1 MIPGNATPIQGGLG
15 YCWQTVF
22 GKTGL
27 KRYEPTHGFRAI
39 LSLVYLVAS
48 FRHFGNV
55 PGGSAAHGGQPTLPT
70 QPPYHHRR
78 YVRLLRAAATSHSTL
93 PSCPFREATGPLY
106 CPCGV
111 RTAMIADDD
120 AGMLCTPARPPHGL
134 DAAGLANIQQK
145 LKCVSPSRPHHQ
157 HEIACCRF
165 LPATHHMSHH
175 GVPDAT
181 TPVQLHPA
189 TAGAESSATPP
200 LIRPRAP
207 CRVLVDGLKCSIC
220 LGVLKAPTMTKCACR
235 ERTTHFSNRR
245 RPQACCHG
253 PLDPQPRP
261 SFTVVFYL
269 ALVTLRHWRHQPL
282 H

>member
-22 GKTGL
+22 GTGI

-55 PGGSAAHGGQPTLPT
+55 PGGSAAHGGQLTLPT

-106 CPCGV
+106 RPCGV

-145 LKCVSPSRPHHQ
+145 LKCVVPS
-157 HEIACCRF
+157 
-165 LPATHHMSHH
+165 
-175 GVPDAT
+175 
-181 TPVQLHPA
+181 
-189 TAGAESSATPP
+189 PP
-200 LIRPRAP
+200 LAPSTRNRLLSFPPCNTPYVPPR
-207 CRVLVDGLKCSIC
+207 
-220 LGVLKAPTMTKCACR
+220 CAGCNHSR
-235 ERTTHFSNRR
+235 ATSSRHRR
-245 RPQACCHG
+245 R
-253 PLDPQPRP
+253 
-261 SFTVVFYL
+261 
-269 ALVTLRHWRHQPL
+269 
-282 H
+282 